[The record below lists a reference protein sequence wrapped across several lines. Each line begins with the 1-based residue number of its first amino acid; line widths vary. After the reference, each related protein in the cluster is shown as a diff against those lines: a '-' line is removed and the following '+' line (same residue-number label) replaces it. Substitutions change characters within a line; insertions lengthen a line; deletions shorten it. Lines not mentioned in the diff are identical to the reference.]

1 MNYKGEPFVV
11 GNGSGSDL
19 KSLEEKTQNI
29 RLPETQQLTT
39 HIAGSIT
46 VSDTPPTYGDMQL
59 VPYGFLKD
67 NLGTGTYRSR
77 LRGQT
82 EVTVAKGVEKVLSID
97 VGKSSSDVKTNAA
110 YDGIELTRAGT
121 YLFTVNTACVKT
133 TTLVGYNFFYL
144 KDARTGGEFG
154 RTACIPFEAFPL
166 YHHFTALVSVDQP
179 STLSL
184 CVFSQQG
191 CKVGSTETALLPT
204 DIWGTRLGKDN

>member
-67 NLGTGTYRSR
+67 NLGTGSYRTR
-77 LRGQT
+77 LRGAT
-82 EVTVAKGVEKVLSID
+82 EVSIAQLATKVISVDTGTVCDDI
-97 VGKSSSDVKTNAA
+97 KTNVT
-110 YDGIELTRAGT
+110 YDGIELARAGT
-121 YLFTVNTACVKT
+121 YLFTVTIAVTKKQ
-133 TTLVGYNFFYL
+133 LAGYNFFYF
-144 KDARTGGEFG
+144 KNEATGGEVG
-154 RTACIPFEAFPL
+154 RTGVIPVTDVPL
-166 YHHFTALVSVDQP
+166 YHHFTAIVNVDKP
-179 STLSL
+179 STIGLY
-184 CVFSQQG
+184 VYSQSG
-191 CKVGSTETALLPT
+191 CTIGSTDTALLPT
-204 DIWGTRLGKDN
+204 AIVGTRLGSDN